1 MLKMEPPRGIHAAV
15 SALRDGVEYLRGGS
29 LDRAWSSFVTAGRL
43 STDPAL
49 RSEALRRQGDVKRR
63 RGEWEEALELVA
75 QAVQIARDHAL
86 RDAAAAALNIEATIH
101 HQRGDLGRAV
111 SLYLEALREEPESH
125 QRGLICQNLGTAYAE
140 RGDHEGAERWYAES
154 SEAFGDA
161 GSVREQLLAMNNQ
174 GSVKLDQGDAEGA
187 ETIFRDAL
195 RLVNTI
201 PKGDAELQA
210 LVEMNLA
217 EALARQR
224 VKLEEAHDLM
234 ARAAGHFS
242 ASSNRP
248 LRVAC
253 HRVLALVAD
262 AQGNEELALSALERG
277 LVLARE
283 VESTSEVRY
292 FERELARQRGP
303 HTFPDGSE

>member
-1 MLKMEPPRGIHAAV
+1 MLAMEPPRGVRAAA
-15 SALRDGVEYLRGGS
+15 ALRDGVEYLRGGS
-29 LDRAWSSFVTAGRL
+29 LDRAWQCFATAGRL
-43 STDPAL
+43 ATDPAS
-49 RSEALRRQGDVKRR
+49 RSEAFRRQGDVKRR
-63 RGEWEEALELVA
+63 RGEWEAALELVA
-75 QAVQIARDHAL
+75 RAVQIARDHAL

-101 HQRGDLGRAV
+101 HQRGDLDRAV

-140 RGDHEGAERWYAES
+140 GGDHARAERWYAES
-154 SEAFGDA
+154 FEAFEDA

-174 GSVKLDQGDAEGA
+174 GSVMLDRGDLESAEA
-187 ETIFRDAL
+187 VFRAAL
-195 RLVNTI
+195 RQTNAI

-210 LVEMNLA
+210 LVEVNLA

-224 VKLEEAHDLM
+224 VKLDEAHDLM

-253 HRVLALVAD
+253 HRVLALVVE
-262 AQGNEELALSALERG
+262 AQGNQDLALNALERG

-283 VESTSEVRY
+283 VESSSEVRY
-292 FERELARQRGP
+292 FEREIARLRGS
-303 HTFPDGSE
+303 HTFPN